1 MPAIQLRQ
9 LGKCFGLQHAATAA
23 LCDIDLDIAAGE
35 SVALLGPSSSGKSTL
50 MRLLCGIERP
60 TSGQFRIGD
69 VDLGRLDEAAL
80 NRWRGLTVGPGVPGL

>member
-9 LGKCFGLQHAATAA
+9 LSKHFRLQHDATAA
-23 LCDIDLDIAAGE
+23 LSDIDLDIAAGE
-35 SVALLGPSSSGKSTL
+35 SVALLGPSGSGKSTL
-50 MRLLCGIERP
+50 VRLLCGIERP